1 MGYYSNSGNCEK
13 CHTPCTSCVNEKC
26 LSCAKN
32 LYLSK
37 EGFCKDVCSRKSY
50 VRKNS
55 TSRRVRLV
63 QGRSSLEGVVEVY
76 YDGSWGTICANG
88 WDGFAAKVLCK
99 ELKLG
104 NFVEE
109 KIVGQ
114 NRFRRSDGYK
124 DAKIWL
130 SGVRCT
136 GNEKSILQC
145 THERK
150 FQHCAITHYCDLLI
164 LHHCQLSSPL

>member
-1 MGYYSNSGNCEK
+1 M
-13 CHTPCTSCVNEKC
+13 
-26 LSCAKN
+26 
-32 LYLSK
+32 
-37 EGFCKDVCSRKSY
+37 
-50 VRKNS
+50 
-55 TSRRVRLV
+55 

-88 WDGFAAKVLCK
+88 WDGGAAKVLCK

-109 KIVGQ
+109 KIVEQ

-136 GNEKSILQC
+136 GKEKSILQC
-145 THERK
+145 KHERK
-150 FQHCAITHYCDLLI
+150 FQHCAIMHFCDLLT
-164 LHHCQLSSPL
+164 LHHCQL